1 MQNKSFYLF
10 AAETEGEMDS
20 WVTTLKK
27 VIQTNDSISTPSV
40 DRLREKGK
48 GHIFHFILVV
58 CLVTDCSWSKRTRP
72 SGTCLYGSR
81 LYGMDSY

>member
-10 AAETEGEMDS
+10 AAETEAEMES

-27 VIQTNDSISTPSV
+27 VIQTNDSISTPSL

-48 GHIFHFILVV
+48 GDVFVGCLRLV
-58 CLVTDCSWSKRTRP
+58 LKI
-72 SGTCLYGSR
+72 
-81 LYGMDSY
+81 